1 MAAVM
6 SSTTQDNRSVLRQRL
21 SALVESGRNLS
32 DIADLAGV
40 SRPSVSRFLN
50 EESYG
55 SPQVIRKIEHAVAIL
70 DGTAPVPQVEVT
82 SDGFVKT
89 TDAREVWG
97 ICDLALQN
105 RRLGVIVAPPGT
117 GKTFALERYVSQVP
131 EAVYVRANPNMSAA
145 GLCIRIGQQLGLD
158 LRNGQSLDYMV
169 DQIVARL
176 KEEPRLLIIDEA
188 DYLTSK
194 ISMRRMELLRTIYDE
209 ARCGMVLCGMPR
221 LQIALT
227 TGLGMKDNLSQFYS
241 RVAVMRRLAGWS
253 DDEIRAACRD
263 YQIDSD
269 AWPGVFRVARDAERG
284 GMRRVDNLLRNAA
297 LVADGARI
305 TARHLREVAAE
316 LELTYQ
322 G

>member
-1 MAAVM
+1 MAAVLP
-6 SSTTQDNRSVLRQRL
+6 TETQDTRSTLRQRL
-21 SALVESGRNLS
+21 SDLIEAGHSVS

-50 EESYG
+50 EDSYG
-55 SPQVIRKIEHAVAIL
+55 SAQVMQRISKALAIL
-70 DGTAPVPQVEVT
+70 EGTAPVPEVQVT
-82 SDGFVKT
+82 PDGFVKT
-89 TDAREVWG
+89 VDAQEIWG
-97 ICDLALQN
+97 ICDRSLQN
-105 RRLGVIVAPPGT
+105 RRLAVIVAPPGT
-117 GKTFALERYVSQVP
+117 GKTFALERYVGQTP

-145 GLCIRIGQQLGLD
+145 GLCMRIGHQLGLD
-158 LRNGQSLDYMV
+158 LRNGQSLDYML
-169 DQIVARL
+169 DSIITRL
-176 KEEPRLLIIDEA
+176 RDEPRLLIIDEA

-194 ISMRRMELLRTIYDE
+194 ISLRRMELLRTIYDE

-241 RVAVMRRLAGWS
+241 RVAVLRRLAGWS
-253 DDEIRAACRD
+253 DDEIRAACRN
-263 YQIDSD
+263 YQIDPD
-269 AWPGVFRVARDAERG
+269 AWPSVFRVARDAERG

-297 LVADGARI
+297 LLADGSRI
-305 TARHLREVAAE
+305 TARHLKDAAAE